1 MKSLFSDADPEEEEK
16 YIDKAAEFI
25 SQFQFDTIAT
35 MLLQVNK
42 PLAFLYGSLL
52 RVSFLPYTMMFGIDN
67 NTSKIISTFEKK
79 ENIDKLIKEIN
90 KKQIVRKDQKKNNT
104 GNLKK
109 DEKGLLGKIRSFILK

>member
-1 MKSLFSDADPEEEEK
+1 MFSDADPEEEEK